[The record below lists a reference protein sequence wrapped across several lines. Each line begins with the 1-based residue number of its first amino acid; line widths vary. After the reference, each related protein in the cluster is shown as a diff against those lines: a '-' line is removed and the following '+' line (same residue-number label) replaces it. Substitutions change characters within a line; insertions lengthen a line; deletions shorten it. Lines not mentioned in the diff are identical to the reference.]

1 VAVRRKFENHEMLT
15 LSYRD
20 YTVNDPSH
28 KLFHVPCSIFPTRV
42 YCCIVVTILKLVVHP
57 VSNGKL
63 RILLKQRLWTV
74 ITLQLWWYHSLSKE
88 YLIFIIFSE
97 FVSSSIFRRLVVVT
111 DVFIYRC
118 LIMVT
123 VVRIECG
130 TAC

>member
-1 VAVRRKFENHEMLT
+1 
-15 LSYRD
+15 
-20 YTVNDPSH
+20 
-28 KLFHVPCSIFPTRV
+28 
-42 YCCIVVTILKLVVHP
+42 